1 MKDGSRITKVALDAL
16 SLAADEEHSVFCLE
30 QLGVPQRVINLLYDD
45 GVKSV
50 GDLLSRPPERIL
62 EIPNFGKSQ
71 LRMVMDALSRYD
83 QIEEI

>member
-1 MKDGSRITKVALDAL
+1 MKDGPIIPKVALDAL

-50 GDLLSRPPERIL
+50 GDLLARTPERIL
-62 EIPNFGKSQ
+62 EIPNFGPGQ
-71 LRMVMDALSRYD
+71 LRYVMDALSRYD
-83 QIEEI
+83 QIE